1 LETLESYSKV
11 LNEGDVLNVEEKNFE
26 NYKLVEKPDSNEVT
40 AGKEDIVL
48 NYYYEP
54 LKFNLKLEMNFVEG
68 SINDHYYHLHDK
80 LSKAEIVGKEAK
92 DFNSKVRIKQRI
104 KVTNDNE
111 RKGSGTVSIK
121 VPAQYEALAEDNP
134 GWDITDG
141 KITRKTEE
149 LEPGQSV
156 EYDLVLRKNN
166 YGNICEHVITEAEI
180 VSDGIEEVTL
190 EDNKD
195 KTELVIYPKTG
206 AENVLYISGII
217 VFLLSVLGR
226 ISIKK
231 IGKIKQN
238 KTR

>member
-1 LETLESYSKV
+1 
-11 LNEGDVLNVEEKNFE
+11 
-26 NYKLVEKPDSNEVT
+26 
-40 AGKEDIVL
+40 
-48 NYYYEP
+48 
-54 LKFNLKLEMNFVEG
+54 MNFVEG
-68 SINDHYYHLHDK
+68 NINDHYYHLHDK

-111 RKGSGTVSIK
+111 RKGSGTISIK

-134 GWDITDG
+134 EWDIKDG
-141 KITRKTEE
+141 KVTRKTGE

-206 AENVLYISGII
+206 EEKILYISGII
-217 VFLLSVLGR
+217 VLLLSVLGR

-238 KTR
+238 KSR